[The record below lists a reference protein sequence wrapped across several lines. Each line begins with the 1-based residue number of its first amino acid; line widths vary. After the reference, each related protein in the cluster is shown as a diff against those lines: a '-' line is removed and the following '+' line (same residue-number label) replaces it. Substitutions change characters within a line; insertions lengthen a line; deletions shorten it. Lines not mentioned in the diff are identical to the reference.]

1 MINKNLYDSLLR
13 LRKNQ
18 KKYYKLVYLMRKHAN
33 GNLSKERR
41 MSSLIIGTKDNFY
54 KQK

>member
-13 LRKNQ
+13 LRKSQ

-33 GNLSKERR
+33 ENLSKERR
-41 MSSLIIGTKDNFY
+41 ISSLIVGTKDDFY

>member
-13 LRKNQ
+13 LRKSQ

-33 GNLSKERR
+33 ENLSKE
-41 MSSLIIGTKDNFY
+41 MQN
-54 KQK
+54 KQFNRWHERQIL